1 MRLLIIHFF
10 QKEVTQNGEYLNVI
24 QTSNVIETPL
34 LEPNC
39 IRWQAW
45 AKKHAQSSRFKWGIL
60 LKCQFPF
67 SAVPLAFARC

>member
-39 IRWQAW
+39 IR
-45 AKKHAQSSRFKWGIL
+45 
-60 LKCQFPF
+60 
-67 SAVPLAFARC
+67 